1 MGDDR
6 KPLPRDVQLALGRK
20 LRDAYRATMD
30 RLPLD
35 LVGLAHRV
43 KAPADFQKRP
53 DIPPPLD
60 ALRTADSDVLDP
72 ETIRILIDA
81 FNRAWEDLQILHG
94 NPATEE
100 ALALTLIVLVKE
112 GERNPAQLA
121 TKAVLKMIQRR
132 S

>member
-1 MGDDR
+1 MGDER
-6 KPLPRDVQLALGRK
+6 KPLPRDVQISLGRK
-20 LRDAYRATMD
+20 LRDVYCATMD
-30 RLPLD
+30 RLPLH

-43 KAPADFQKRP
+43 EEPAGHQRRQN
-53 DIPPPLD
+53 IPPPFDELSNVE
-60 ALRTADSDVLDP
+60 SDVLDP
-72 ETIRILIDA
+72 DTIRILIDA
-81 FNRAWEDLQILHG
+81 FNRAWDDLQTLNR

-112 GERNPAQLA
+112 GERNPSQLA

>member
-6 KPLPRDVQLALGRK
+6 KRLPRDVQLALGRK

-30 RLPLD
+30 RLPLE

-43 KAPADFQKRP
+43 AAPADSRKRQ
-53 DIPPPLD
+53 DLPPPFDELGK
-60 ALRTADSDVLDP
+60 ADSDVLDP

-81 FNRAWEDLQILHG
+81 FNRAWDDLRILNR

-112 GERNPAQLA
+112 GERNPSQLA

>member
-1 MGDDR
+1 
-6 KPLPRDVQLALGRK
+6 VQIALGRK
-20 LRDAYRATMD
+20 LRDVYRATMD

-43 KAPADFQKRP
+43 KMPPDSRKRP
-53 DIPPPLD
+53 DIPPPFDELSNVE
-60 ALRTADSDVLDP
+60 SDVLDP
-72 ETIRILIDA
+72 DTIRILIDA
-81 FNRAWEDLQILHG
+81 FNRAWDDLQILHR

>member
-6 KPLPRDVQLALGRK
+6 KRLPRDVQLALGRK

-30 RLPLD
+30 RLPLH

-43 KAPADFQKRP
+43 EAPADDKRRQN
-53 DIPPPLD
+53 IPPPFDELSNVE
-60 ALRTADSDVLDP
+60 SDVLDP
-72 ETIRILIDA
+72 DTIRILIDA
-81 FNRAWEDLQILHG
+81 FNRAWDDLQILNR